1 MKTLAIALLY
11 CTAAQAQIGA
21 IQGERIRPHVKI
33 LSSDLFE
40 GRGVGQ
46 RGGALA
52 VEYIESQF
60 AAAGLRP
67 GTADGGYRQRVP
79 LKLITMEGSP
89 VLSMSK
95 GAQKVELK
103 WLEEFVG
110 HSQRQEPKV
119 AVDAEIVFIG
129 HGISAPE
136 FGWDDYAGV
145 DVKGKAVILFTN
157 DPPSEDPKFFGGPA
171 LTYYGRWTYKY
182 EEATRRGAAAIV
194 IIHTDATAGYGYQ
207 VVKANGRPQPQVARA
222 AGEHALGFAG
232 WMTRDAGERLFAMS
246 GGTVDSML
254 KLADTKGFKPVV
266 LGARLKL
273 DMVNKVEDVETYNVA
288 GRVEG
293 SDPELSKEAVVF
305 TAHWDHLGVG
315 EAVNG
320 DSIYNGAL
328 DNATGCAMLIEMAR
342 AWASMEP
349 KPRRSAL
356 FVAVTAEE
364 SGLLG
369 SSYLAQNP
377 PVPAAKIAA
386 NLNFDSYAPFG
397 RVKSTV
403 MTGAE
408 PTSFFGAVQ
417 AAAAR
422 HQLGIDPDPSP
433 GQGSFFR
440 SDHFSFAKVGVPAFS
455 INMGRTRVAAL
466 PDSLVAV
473 QKRMAGSYHQP
484 SDEYADAWDFSGIE
498 QFARFGMALGLDI
511 ANLPELPARI
521 RP

>member
-1 MKTLAIALLY
+1 MKTLAIALLC

-60 AAAGLRP
+60 AVAGLRP
-67 GTADGGYRQRVP
+67 GTADGSYRQRVP
-79 LKLITMEGSP
+79 LMLITMEGSP

-110 HSQRQEPKV
+110 HSQRQELKV
-119 AVDAEIVFIG
+119 AVDAEMVFVG

-136 FGWDDYAGV
+136 FGWDDYAGM

-194 IIHTDATAGYGYQ
+194 IVHTDATAGYGYQ
-207 VVKANGRPQPQVARA
+207 VVKANGRPQPQVARV

-232 WMTRDAGERLFAMS
+232 WMTREAGERLFAMS

-273 DMVNKVEDVETYNVA
+273 DIVNKVEDVETYNVA

-293 SDPELSKEAVVF
+293 SDPELSKEAVVL

-369 SSYLAQNP
+369 SAYMAQNP
-377 PVPAAKIAA
+377 PVPAAKLAV
-386 NLNFDSYAPFG
+386 NLNFDSFAPLG
-397 RVKSTV
+397 RAKSTV

-408 PTSFFGAVQ
+408 RTSFFGVVQ

-422 HQLGIDPDPSP
+422 HQLAIEKEANP
-433 GQGSFFR
+433 GAGGYFR
-440 SDHFSFAKVGVPAFS
+440 SDHFSFAKAGVPAFS
-455 INMGRTRVAAL
+455 IGMGARGTGPLPAAL
-466 PDSLVAV
+466 AAIA
-473 QKRMAGSYHQP
+473 KRMSGIYHQP
-484 SDEYADAWDFSGIE
+484 SDQYYDDWDFSGME

-521 RP
+521 KP

>member
-1 MKTLAIALLY
+1 MKTLAVALLC

-46 RGGALA
+46 RGGVLA
-52 VEYIESQF
+52 VEYMESQF
-60 AAAGLRP
+60 AAAGLKP
-67 GTADGGYRQRVP
+67 GAADGSYRQRVP

-119 AVDAEIVFIG
+119 AVDAEMVFVG

-136 FGWDDYAGV
+136 LGWDDYAGV
-145 DVKGKAVILFTN
+145 DVKGKAVIVFTN

-171 LTYYGRWTYKY
+171 LTYYGRWTCKY

-194 IIHTDATAGYGYQ
+194 IVHTDATAGYGYQ

-222 AGEHALGFAG
+222 AGAHALDFAG

-254 KLADTKGFKPVV
+254 KKAGTKGFKAVA

-369 SSYLAQNP
+369 SAYMAQNP
-377 PVPAAKIAA
+377 PVPAAKLAV
-386 NLNFDSYAPFG
+386 NLNFDSFAPLG
-397 RVKSTV
+397 RAKATV
-403 MTGAE
+403 VTGAE
-408 PTSFFGAVQ
+408 RTSFFGVVQ
-417 AAAAR
+417 SAAAR
-422 HQLGIDPDPSP
+422 HQLTIEKESNP
-433 GQGSFFR
+433 GAGGYFR
-440 SDHFSFAKVGVPAFS
+440 SDHFSFAKAGVPAFS
-455 INMGRTRVAAL
+455 IGMGARGTQPLPAAL
-466 PDSLVAV
+466 AAVA
-473 QKRMAGSYHQP
+473 KRMSGIYHQP
-484 SDEYADAWDFSGIE
+484 SDQYYDDWDFSGME

-521 RP
+521 KP